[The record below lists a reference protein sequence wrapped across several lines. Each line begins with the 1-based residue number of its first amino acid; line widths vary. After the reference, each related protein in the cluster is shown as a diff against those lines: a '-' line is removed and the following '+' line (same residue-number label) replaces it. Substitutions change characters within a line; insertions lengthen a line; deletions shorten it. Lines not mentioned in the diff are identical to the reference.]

1 MATIERWTA
10 HGIPPGFV
18 LAPIH
23 RMDETTPL
31 AIGILTRTG
40 APADEGPFVLLQE
53 LPGAR
58 VYLGAIADAEARIQ
72 EWVEI
77 WIQTLQIPD
86 LAFSGYQTELSN
98 LFFDREWQAE
108 SELRKRNLPRAFI
121 GVQMES
127 NNAGPILI
135 KQPRTSDPKGFAQI
149 ELTAWRVCTE
159 DALLQSH
166 GLEPYSSSP
175 HRYLHQPEAKENK
188 TFIATSADSPVNS
201 HVQALDRL
209 HSAKDV
215 LAVFNPHA
223 GFIRVSRHHPLNLD
237 DYLQI
242 LEGRTWQWANSKL
255 GTGFTNGLY
264 AGLQDWSAN
273 PKGLPFLLH
282 GDGFSSDRL
291 NEIFYLKLAA
301 LLDAFKEVRTR
312 VKAQQ
317 LPLLNLSPASFHVG
331 LQETG
336 DQFPTLWSARCHL
349 TKPGQAYPL
358 KIKSTEQ
365 KYFIRIGRVEP
376 SPFLPEGMGAH
387 SFGIGNIQIR
397 NVTME
402 TDGVVLEGTLVAEDY
417 LGLDPHDLL
426 WFKLPLAD
434 HRLDFYAHVYKAES
448 AGPREARFR
457 TVPVKLAETQVEAL
471 KRAAGTRFPKSP
483 YEVWPLLSSPC
494 DLYSLGVMAVRVLLA
509 NSQSNLPI
517 ILDDILSHARH
528 VGDAAKGKDDYLAEL
543 KALVKKEEP
552 LLNLVSPNNLTEG
565 GQTPKQAR
573 TAISLDIWMETVSWL
588 LRLFPD
594 TGVHSFCKDFGDVS
608 PLALET
614 VFDQP
619 MQQLETILL
628 RLRSIL
634 APSLAENEEIS
645 NVILKQLKNS

>member
-282 GDGFSSDRL
+282 GDGF
-291 NEIFYLKLAA
+291 
-301 LLDAFKEVRTR
+301 
-312 VKAQQ
+312 
-317 LPLLNLSPASFHVG
+317 
-331 LQETG
+331 
-336 DQFPTLWSARCHL
+336 
-349 TKPGQAYPL
+349 
-358 KIKSTEQ
+358 
-365 KYFIRIGRVEP
+365 
-376 SPFLPEGMGAH
+376 
-387 SFGIGNIQIR
+387 
-397 NVTME
+397 
-402 TDGVVLEGTLVAEDY
+402 
-417 LGLDPHDLL
+417 
-426 WFKLPLAD
+426 
-434 HRLDFYAHVYKAES
+434 
-448 AGPREARFR
+448 
-457 TVPVKLAETQVEAL
+457 
-471 KRAAGTRFPKSP
+471 
-483 YEVWPLLSSPC
+483 
-494 DLYSLGVMAVRVLLA
+494 
-509 NSQSNLPI
+509 
-517 ILDDILSHARH
+517 
-528 VGDAAKGKDDYLAEL
+528 
-543 KALVKKEEP
+543 
-552 LLNLVSPNNLTEG
+552 
-565 GQTPKQAR
+565 
-573 TAISLDIWMETVSWL
+573 
-588 LRLFPD
+588 
-594 TGVHSFCKDFGDVS
+594 
-608 PLALET
+608 
-614 VFDQP
+614 
-619 MQQLETILL
+619 
-628 RLRSIL
+628 
-634 APSLAENEEIS
+634 
-645 NVILKQLKNS
+645 